1 MSDYLVNLARRTAG
15 IAPVARPRSMPGPGP
30 IAGAVLGGDQASP
43 PSPLARSGTATG
55 TGTSVE
61 AGSPIRTT
69 SGSDDDARARE
80 VSPLGTVVDNAA
92 WRDEHRPLRIVDRGA
107 ALDGISDPPTATVS
121 PRQPVLSGAD
131 PSPSVGSLSAI
142 DDHASEVPSN
152 PGPARAR
159 PAVEPR
165 RDELTVE
172 LPLPR
177 VSARARGTDA
187 PSVTPTV
194 PILAPAPL
202 GGPRTVIEG
211 GPGRE
216 VHVRIGTIEIHA
228 EADTPAPV
236 SLPATTA
243 PTPAIASPGG
253 FDGFVRLRSYAPW
266 ER

>member
-15 IAPVARPRSMPGPGP
+15 IAPVARPRSMPGPGLV
-30 IAGAVLGGDQASP
+30 AGAIRIGEHVFPA
-43 PSPLARSGTATG
+43 SPLARSGSATG
-55 TGTSVE
+55 TDTSVVS
-61 AGSPIRTT
+61 GNPTPTT
-69 SGSDDDARARE
+69 SGSDHEARARE
-80 VSPLGTVVDNAA
+80 ISPLGTAVENAA

-107 ALDGISDPPTATVS
+107 ALDGISDPATATVS
-121 PRQPVLSGAD
+121 PRQPALSGTGL
-131 PSPSVGSLSAI
+131 PSPVGSLSA
-142 DDHASEVPSN
+142 DDRASEVPSD

-165 RDELTVE
+165 RDELTME

-177 VSARARGTDA
+177 VSAGQRTDV
-187 PSVTPTV
+187 PSVTPTMPV
-194 PILAPAPL
+194 LAPAPL

-228 EADTPAPV
+228 EADSPAPA
-236 SLPATTA
+236 SLPAAAA
-243 PTPAIASPGG
+243 PTTTVSSPGG
-253 FDGFVRLRSYAPW
+253 FDDFVRLRSYAPW